1 MSTETQSIPVNDK
14 FFNGRVNVGEHEW
27 LVFER
32 KQFYC
37 DSNYD
42 AIIIKFVNTSDE
54 SNTILGVLHKCAWTS
69 PNEKNANLL
78 WNTIKRHPQKVMRIM
93 TRLKTDYND
102 FSRYTVQWKCFR
114 RRFKLEWIKL
124 SKAIHLYK

>member
-1 MSTETQSIPVNDK
+1 MNTEIQSIPVNDK

-37 DSNYD
+37 DSKYD
-42 AIIIKFVNTSDE
+42 AIIVKFVNTSDE

-69 PNEKNANLL
+69 PNEKNAKLL
-78 WNTIKRHPQKVMRIM
+78 WNTKKDIHK
-93 TRLKTDYND
+93 
-102 FSRYTVQWKCFR
+102 
-114 RRFKLEWIKL
+114 KLHE
-124 SKAIHLYK
+124 S